1 MEKSISLQSL
11 IREFPNHT
19 PKVLQNW
26 PSSWI
31 FKKDAALARD
41 ILSSHKRPRLVHYLS
56 VIGVHTCSHGHI
68 QNVYRCH
75 GQSQLSF
82 ILRCH
87 SLYFFR
93 QTLLPGWVSLLRL
106 GWLVSEPQG
115 SSCFYLSRT
124 EIVSLHHHAGKD
136 LSMFK
141 RTPGLRPNSS
151 KLLSSLLRFLSSKL
165 KSMCPHNQQ
174 TASPSVQPSSERQE
188 LGWAGGR
195 KKRGPVCTAK
205 LGQVWGCPSSYKP
218 A

>member
-1 MEKSISLQSL
+1 M
-11 IREFPNHT
+11 
-19 PKVLQNW
+19 
-26 PSSWI
+26 
-31 FKKDAALARD
+31 RD

-115 SSCFYLSRT
+115 SLCLCSPTLELWACTTMPGCFACALGIASYSSCFT
-124 EIVSLHHHAGKD
+124 HWASLPSTR
-136 LSMFK
+136 LYWQVF
-141 RTPGLRPNSS
+141 PNLWGVNLLKKLMNHVKKVQSTHS
-151 KLLSSLLRFLSSKL
+151 KNSQLLAYSQWIDAILLCFSAVSSLSTPLVIFLPLVHSSL
-165 KSMCPHNQQ
+165 S
-174 TASPSVQPSSERQE
+174 
-188 LGWAGGR
+188 
-195 KKRGPVCTAK
+195 
-205 LGQVWGCPSSYKP
+205 
-218 A
+218 